1 MSHEEVSGM
10 PLAHRNITFLNFDDT
25 YIHQKNLT
33 AAVPHQ
39 WIDFTGLRGTAM
51 YCSPEAFASIRAAL
65 SRTPDK
71 GLTFIG
77 SGNYHYVALAL
88 MQEIKQSFA
97 LVLFDHHTD
106 LNAGQIGPLLSCGSW
121 VSHAIQEVPY
131 LKKVIMIGPDP
142 RTALGI
148 PQLIRSRVVII
159 PDHRLPSADQL
170 LKLIPTET
178 VQISVD
184 KDVLS
189 TEEVKTNWSQG
200 RMKSAML
207 LPLIRTLIKKK
218 QIASIDVCGGWP
230 IRPHEHFNPQIRNW
244 LRMNEA
250 VNRKLAG
257 LFTSQLARPDDSVK
271 MEH

>member
-1 MSHEEVSGM
+1 M
-10 PLAHRNITFLNFDDT
+10 PLVHRNITFLNFDDT
-25 YIHQKNLT
+25 YVHQKNLT

-51 YCSPEAFASIRAAL
+51 YCSPGAFASIGAAL
-65 SRTPDK
+65 GRIPDK

-88 MQEIKQSFA
+88 MQEIRRPFT

-121 VSHAIQEVPY
+121 VSHAIQEVPE

-142 RTALGI
+142 RSARDV
-148 PQLIRSRVVII
+148 PQPIRRQVVII
-159 PDHRLPSADQL
+159 PDHSTPAAGQL
-170 LKLIPTET
+170 LKLIQTDT

-189 TEEVKTNWSQG
+189 TDEVKTNWSQG
-200 RMKSAML
+200 RMRSDTL
-207 LPLIRTLIKKK
+207 LPLVRTLIEDKR
-218 QIASIDVCGGWP
+218 IASMDVCGGWP
-230 IRPHEHFNPQIRNW
+230 IRPHEHFNPQIRTW
-244 LRMNEA
+244 LSRNEA
-250 VNRKLAG
+250 INKKLAG
-257 LFTSQLARPDDSVK
+257 LFISQLIRTDASAGTRHIAKSL
-271 MEH
+271 